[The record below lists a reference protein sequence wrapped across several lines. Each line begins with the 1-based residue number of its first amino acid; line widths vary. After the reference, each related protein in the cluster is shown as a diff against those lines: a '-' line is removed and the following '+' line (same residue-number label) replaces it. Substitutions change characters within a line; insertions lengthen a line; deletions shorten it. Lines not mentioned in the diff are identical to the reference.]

1 MSKYDI
7 GPYLV
12 LLGTLITLGIQNYQ
26 FNETLRE
33 QRNQSESVARL
44 QRDAN
49 EDAQWREALKLVS
62 FKDQVSSL
70 SGVFAMQGFFSSPR
84 YSSQARTIASAL
96 LTNVPNVFVFDQ
108 VMSRMGPA
116 HTDSS
121 NVEDLT
127 SMAQMLGS
135 AQRVRNHIKGTASR
149 EKTPFLIKEVSA
161 IETSPNN
168 LDRDK
173 DQQAAIAAWELDTTS
188 HTLSDVW
195 KKLSPKD
202 SNLLGAVLANTS
214 FDGLDFTNVNFTFGI
229 LFNSSFKG
237 THFNAA
243 KLRDVYVR
251 EVSLDDSDF
260 SGVIVYD
267 GSRWENSNWW
277 DAKCIP
283 PQMLSYLL
291 KADPHPLTETA
302 KTKLASGCR

>member
-1 MSKYDI
+1 MSKSDI

-12 LLGTLITLGIQNYQ
+12 LLGTLITLGFQAYQ

-62 FKDQVSSL
+62 FQGQVSSQ
-70 SGVFAMQGFFSSPR
+70 SGVLAMQGFFSSPR
-84 YSSQARTIASAL
+84 YSSQSRTIASAL
-96 LTNVPNVFVFDQ
+96 LTNVPNVLVFDE

-121 NVEDLT
+121 NIDDLT
-127 SMAQMLGS
+127 SMAQMLGA
-135 AQRVRNHIKGTASR
+135 AQRVRCHIMGAASR
-149 EKTPFLIKEVSA
+149 KNTPFLIKEVSA
-161 IETSPNN
+161 IDANPNN

-173 DQQAAIAAWELDTTS
+173 DERTAIAAWELDTTS

-202 SNLLGAVLANTS
+202 SNLLGPVLTNTN
-214 FDGLDFTNVNFTFGI
+214 FDGLDFTDVNFNFGI

-237 THFNAA
+237 AHLNAA
-243 KLRDVYVR
+243 KLRNVYVR
-251 EVSLDDSDF
+251 EVALDDADF
-260 SGVIVYD
+260 SGVTVYD
-267 GSRWENSNWW
+267 GSR
-277 DAKCIP
+277 
-283 PQMLSYLL
+283 
-291 KADPHPLTETA
+291 
-302 KTKLASGCR
+302 